1 LYIIPKKLIKVYRI
15 LQYYV
20 WDVLIVYLLIEN
32 SYFSNIISLPYS
44 IQLFNK
50 INNNKIYMVNAA
62 LTSEQKDALLYLHR
76 KTREDVE
83 ATNMQ
88 PLYWSSTLAAEAQV
102 IIFNLFF
109 FSFLI
114 NIIYIYFFLFLII

>member
-1 LYIIPKKLIKVYRI
+1 